1 MLANEVSCVS
11 SLCDAR
17 YTKRIKE
24 SASLRS
30 ILYLVATHVERQS
43 LLHNPTTLSYQDL
56 SIIPGLSLA
65 IARVLAPAP
74 VPVPIL
80 VPAPALALAL
90 ALIRVRLAFSASNC
104 LQQ

>member
-1 MLANEVSCVS
+1 MKSA
-11 SLCDAR
+11 SLLGVCDAR
-17 YTKRIKE
+17 YTKRLKE

-56 SIIPGLSLA
+56 NIIPGLSLA
-65 IARVLAPAP
+65 IAP